1 MEFVLGALEANYQ
14 IQVRGRLGSGE
25 GDVKD
30 IDMLGRKIRWHDWGI
45 SWEGDGRH
53 KKSLEEYFGLDRASK
68 PLTKNGYK
76 EDEAKGGLD
85 QEVELNGEERSAFRM
100 LAARLNYMGQDNP
113 AIQFAAK
120 EICRKMANPTS
131 QDFAN
136 VKKLVRFILGVEAV
150 KWEYPWQDV
159 VSTLR
164 VMADSDWAGCL
175 QTRRSTSGGL
185 VMLGQ
190 HPLRTWS
197 VTQSVVALSS
207 AEAELYSMTEGASRG
222 LALQSMLREMGVSV
236 DLVVATDSSAAK
248 TFASTRGLGRM
259 RHLEVKDLWLQGL
272 VQCGRLSLE
281 KVRGD
286 INPADV
292 MTKYL
297 DRALIQKL
305 LALGGIAVVTAE
317 SSARA
322 EGG

>member
-1 MEFVLGALEANYQ
+1 M
-14 IQVRGRLGSGE
+14 
-25 GDVKD
+25 
-30 IDMLGRKIRWHDWGI
+30 
-45 SWEGDGRH
+45 
-53 KKSLEEYFGLDRASK
+53 
-68 PLTKNGYK
+68 
-76 EDEAKGGLD
+76 
-85 QEVELNGEERSAFRM
+85 
-100 LAARLNYMGQDNP
+100 
-113 AIQFAAK
+113 
-120 EICRKMANPTS
+120 
-131 QDFAN
+131 
-136 VKKLVRFILGVEAV
+136 GVEAV
-150 KWEYPWQDV
+150 KWEYLWQDE

-164 VMADSDWAGCL
+164 VMADSDWADCL
-175 QTRRSTSGGL
+175 ETWRSTSGGL

-248 TFASTRGLGRM
+248 TFTSTRGLGRM
-259 RHLEVKDLWLQGL
+259 RHVEVKDLWLQGL